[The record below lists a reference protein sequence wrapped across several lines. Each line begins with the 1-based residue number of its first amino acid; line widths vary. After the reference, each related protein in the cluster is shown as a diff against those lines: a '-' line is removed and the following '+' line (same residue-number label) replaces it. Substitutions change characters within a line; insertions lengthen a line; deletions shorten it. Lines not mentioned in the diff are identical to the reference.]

1 MRSYNR
7 FDTDQEIE
15 CKIGR
20 QKGIVRLYNLS
31 CGGCMIESDK
41 PELETGA
48 EIVVRLGP
56 KTIIPGKVVWR
67 SEKNAGIKFETPVHQ
82 KVVQHYGYTPNEEFD
97 RYDARD
103 RFGLPI
109 SV

>member
-15 CKIGR
+15 CTVGKA
-20 QKGIVRLYNLS
+20 KKVVRLYNLS
-31 CGGCMIESDK
+31 SGGCMIESDHA
-41 PELETGA
+41 ELRTGA
-48 EIVVRLGP
+48 QIAVRLGP
-56 KTIIPGKVVWR
+56 KTVIPGRIVWR
-67 SEKNAGIKFETPVHQ
+67 SDKNVGIKFETPVHQ
-82 KVVQHYGYTPNEEFD
+82 KVVQHYGYTPGEEFD